1 MIRSKNIDWYRHL
14 SFAAVGGF
22 FAAYAILLRMGI
34 MANAQTLN
42 LLELLLS
49 SLRCHWS
56 EVLMHLGALAM
67 YVLGT
72 MSTVILP
79 HLFGWDMRR
88 VCPIIDALC
97 AVLLAFLPAE
107 MPVIPSL
114 YPIFFAMSVQW
125 SSFTGAQDHI
135 SSTIFS
141 TNNTKQASLSL
152 ARHLCTREQ
161 GQIRRMWFY
170 VSTILCFCGSH
181 RGLLFRTASGGQRLP
196 VCFAI
201 DRLGLLHGGVRR
213 PVTGDCFHLIFPKK
227 PHCCICDSA
236 VIFFIL
242 YFVYIQSGKTIFCVF
257 CEFLQIFT
265 DYFGRDFYY
274 I

>member
-49 SLRCHWS
+49 SLRCHWP

-97 AVLLAFLPAE
+97 AVLLAFLPTE

-170 VSTILCFCGSH
+170 VSTILCFHAGATVAYFSVLLLEVKGSLCVLPLIGWAYYMVVCED
-181 RGLLFRTASGGQRLP
+181 RSQETAS
-196 VCFAI
+196 I
-201 DRLGLLHGGVRR
+201 
-213 PVTGDCFHLIFPKK
+213 
-227 PHCCICDSA
+227 
-236 VIFFIL
+236 
-242 YFVYIQSGKTIFCVF
+242 
-257 CEFLQIFT
+257 
-265 DYFGRDFYY
+265 
-274 I
+274 

>member
-1 MIRSKNIDWYRHL
+1 MKRSKNIDWYRHL

-170 VSTILCFCGSH
+170 VSTILCFHAGATVAYFSVLLLEVKGSLCVLPLIGWAYYMVVCED
-181 RGLLFRTASGGQRLP
+181 RSQETAS
-196 VCFAI
+196 I
-201 DRLGLLHGGVRR
+201 
-213 PVTGDCFHLIFPKK
+213 
-227 PHCCICDSA
+227 
-236 VIFFIL
+236 
-242 YFVYIQSGKTIFCVF
+242 
-257 CEFLQIFT
+257 
-265 DYFGRDFYY
+265 
-274 I
+274 

>member
-1 MIRSKNIDWYRHL
+1 MLRSKNIDWYRHL

-49 SLRCHWS
+49 SLRCHWP
-56 EVLMHLGALAM
+56 EMLMHLGALAM

-170 VSTILCFCGSH
+170 VSTILCFHAGATVAYFSVLLLEVKGSLCVLPLIGWAYYMVVCED
-181 RGLLFRTASGGQRLP
+181 RSQETAS
-196 VCFAI
+196 I
-201 DRLGLLHGGVRR
+201 
-213 PVTGDCFHLIFPKK
+213 
-227 PHCCICDSA
+227 
-236 VIFFIL
+236 
-242 YFVYIQSGKTIFCVF
+242 
-257 CEFLQIFT
+257 
-265 DYFGRDFYY
+265 
-274 I
+274 

>member
-49 SLRCHWS
+49 SLRCHWP

-170 VSTILCFCGSH
+170 VSTILCFHAGATVAYFSVLLLEVKGSLCVLPLIGWAYYMVVCED
-181 RGLLFRTASGGQRLP
+181 RSQETAS
-196 VCFAI
+196 I
-201 DRLGLLHGGVRR
+201 
-213 PVTGDCFHLIFPKK
+213 
-227 PHCCICDSA
+227 
-236 VIFFIL
+236 
-242 YFVYIQSGKTIFCVF
+242 
-257 CEFLQIFT
+257 
-265 DYFGRDFYY
+265 
-274 I
+274 

>member
-49 SLRCHWS
+49 SLRCHWP

-114 YPIFFAMSVQW
+114 SPIFFAMSVQW
-125 SSFTGAQDHI
+125 SSFTGTQDHI

-170 VSTILCFCGSH
+170 VSTILCFHAGATVAYFSVLLLEVKGSLCVLSLIGWAYYMVVCED
-181 RGLLFRTASGGQRLP
+181 RSQETAS
-196 VCFAI
+196 I
-201 DRLGLLHGGVRR
+201 
-213 PVTGDCFHLIFPKK
+213 
-227 PHCCICDSA
+227 
-236 VIFFIL
+236 
-242 YFVYIQSGKTIFCVF
+242 
-257 CEFLQIFT
+257 
-265 DYFGRDFYY
+265 
-274 I
+274 

>member
-1 MIRSKNIDWYRHL
+1 MIRSKNIDWYRRL

-49 SLRCHWS
+49 SLRCHWP
-56 EVLMHLGALAM
+56 EMLMHLGALAM

-170 VSTILCFCGSH
+170 VSTILCFHAGATVAYFSVLLLEVKGSLCVLPLIGWAYYMVVCED
-181 RGLLFRTASGGQRLP
+181 RSQETAS
-196 VCFAI
+196 I
-201 DRLGLLHGGVRR
+201 
-213 PVTGDCFHLIFPKK
+213 
-227 PHCCICDSA
+227 
-236 VIFFIL
+236 
-242 YFVYIQSGKTIFCVF
+242 
-257 CEFLQIFT
+257 
-265 DYFGRDFYY
+265 
-274 I
+274 

>member
-141 TNNTKQASLSL
+141 TNNTKQASLAL

-170 VSTILCFCGSH
+170 VSNILCFHAGATVAYFSVLLLEVKGSLCVLPLI
-181 RGLLFRTASGGQRLP
+181 GLAYYMVVCEDRSQETAS
-196 VCFAI
+196 I
-201 DRLGLLHGGVRR
+201 
-213 PVTGDCFHLIFPKK
+213 
-227 PHCCICDSA
+227 
-236 VIFFIL
+236 
-242 YFVYIQSGKTIFCVF
+242 
-257 CEFLQIFT
+257 
-265 DYFGRDFYY
+265 
-274 I
+274 

>member
-49 SLRCHWS
+49 SLRCHWP

-170 VSTILCFCGSH
+170 VSTILCFHAGATVAYFSVLLLEVKGSLCVLPLIGWAYYMVVCED
-181 RGLLFRTASGGQRLP
+181 RSQETASIL
-196 VCFAI
+196 
-201 DRLGLLHGGVRR
+201 
-213 PVTGDCFHLIFPKK
+213 
-227 PHCCICDSA
+227 
-236 VIFFIL
+236 FF
-242 YFVYIQSGKTIFCVF
+242 
-257 CEFLQIFT
+257 
-265 DYFGRDFYY
+265 
-274 I
+274 

>member
-170 VSTILCFCGSH
+170 VSTILCFHAGATVAYFSVLLLEAKGSLCVLPLIGWAYYMVVCED
-181 RGLLFRTASGGQRLP
+181 RSQETAS
-196 VCFAI
+196 I
-201 DRLGLLHGGVRR
+201 
-213 PVTGDCFHLIFPKK
+213 
-227 PHCCICDSA
+227 
-236 VIFFIL
+236 
-242 YFVYIQSGKTIFCVF
+242 
-257 CEFLQIFT
+257 
-265 DYFGRDFYY
+265 
-274 I
+274 

>member
-22 FAAYAILLRMGI
+22 FAAYAILLRMGV

-49 SLRCHWS
+49 SLRCHWP

-161 GQIRRMWFY
+161 GQIRRVWFY
-170 VSTILCFCGSH
+170 VSTILCFHAGATVAYFSVLLLEVKGSLCVLPLIGWAYYMVVCED
-181 RGLLFRTASGGQRLP
+181 RSQETAS
-196 VCFAI
+196 V
-201 DRLGLLHGGVRR
+201 
-213 PVTGDCFHLIFPKK
+213 
-227 PHCCICDSA
+227 
-236 VIFFIL
+236 
-242 YFVYIQSGKTIFCVF
+242 
-257 CEFLQIFT
+257 
-265 DYFGRDFYY
+265 
-274 I
+274 

>member
-49 SLRCHWS
+49 SLRCHWP

-72 MSTVILP
+72 MSTLILP

-170 VSTILCFCGSH
+170 VSTILCFHAGATVAYFSVLLLEVKGSLCVLPLIGWAYYMVVCED
-181 RGLLFRTASGGQRLP
+181 RSQETAS
-196 VCFAI
+196 I
-201 DRLGLLHGGVRR
+201 
-213 PVTGDCFHLIFPKK
+213 
-227 PHCCICDSA
+227 
-236 VIFFIL
+236 
-242 YFVYIQSGKTIFCVF
+242 
-257 CEFLQIFT
+257 
-265 DYFGRDFYY
+265 
-274 I
+274 

>member
-49 SLRCHWS
+49 SLRCHWP
-56 EVLMHLGALAM
+56 EMLMHLGALAI

-170 VSTILCFCGSH
+170 VSTILCFHAGATVAYFSVLLLEVKGSLCVLPLIGWAYYMVVCED
-181 RGLLFRTASGGQRLP
+181 RSQETAS
-196 VCFAI
+196 I
-201 DRLGLLHGGVRR
+201 
-213 PVTGDCFHLIFPKK
+213 
-227 PHCCICDSA
+227 
-236 VIFFIL
+236 
-242 YFVYIQSGKTIFCVF
+242 
-257 CEFLQIFT
+257 
-265 DYFGRDFYY
+265 
-274 I
+274 

>member
-49 SLRCHWS
+49 SLRCHWP
-56 EVLMHLGALAM
+56 EMLMHLGALAM

-170 VSTILCFCGSH
+170 VSTILCFHAGATVAYFSV
-181 RGLLFRTASGGQRLP
+181 LLLEVKCSLCVLPLIGWAYYMVVCEDRSQETAS
-196 VCFAI
+196 I
-201 DRLGLLHGGVRR
+201 
-213 PVTGDCFHLIFPKK
+213 
-227 PHCCICDSA
+227 
-236 VIFFIL
+236 
-242 YFVYIQSGKTIFCVF
+242 
-257 CEFLQIFT
+257 
-265 DYFGRDFYY
+265 
-274 I
+274 

>member
-14 SFAAVGGF
+14 SFSAVGGF

-49 SLRCHWS
+49 SLQCHWP
-56 EVLMHLGALAM
+56 EMLMHLGALAM

-170 VSTILCFCGSH
+170 VSTILCFHAGATVAYFSVLLLEVKGSLCVLPLIGWAYYMVVCED
-181 RGLLFRTASGGQRLP
+181 RSQETAS
-196 VCFAI
+196 I
-201 DRLGLLHGGVRR
+201 
-213 PVTGDCFHLIFPKK
+213 
-227 PHCCICDSA
+227 
-236 VIFFIL
+236 
-242 YFVYIQSGKTIFCVF
+242 
-257 CEFLQIFT
+257 
-265 DYFGRDFYY
+265 
-274 I
+274 

>member
-49 SLRCHWS
+49 SLRCHWP
-56 EVLMHLGALAM
+56 EMLMHLGALAM

-170 VSTILCFCGSH
+170 VSTILCFHAGATVAYFSVLLLEVKGSLCVLPLIGWAYYMVVCED
-181 RGLLFRTASGGQRLP
+181 RSQETAS
-196 VCFAI
+196 I
-201 DRLGLLHGGVRR
+201 
-213 PVTGDCFHLIFPKK
+213 
-227 PHCCICDSA
+227 
-236 VIFFIL
+236 
-242 YFVYIQSGKTIFCVF
+242 
-257 CEFLQIFT
+257 
-265 DYFGRDFYY
+265 
-274 I
+274 

>member
-49 SLRCHWS
+49 SLRCHWP
-56 EVLMHLGALAM
+56 EMLMHLGALAM

-72 MSTVILP
+72 MFTVILP

-152 ARHLCTREQ
+152 ARHLCTHEQ

-170 VSTILCFCGSH
+170 VSTILCFHAGATVAYFSVLLLEVKGSLCVLPLIGWAYYMVVCED
-181 RGLLFRTASGGQRLP
+181 RSQETAS
-196 VCFAI
+196 I
-201 DRLGLLHGGVRR
+201 
-213 PVTGDCFHLIFPKK
+213 
-227 PHCCICDSA
+227 
-236 VIFFIL
+236 
-242 YFVYIQSGKTIFCVF
+242 
-257 CEFLQIFT
+257 
-265 DYFGRDFYY
+265 
-274 I
+274 

>member
-22 FAAYAILLRMGI
+22 FAAYAILPRMGI

-49 SLRCHWS
+49 SLRCHWP

-170 VSTILCFCGSH
+170 VSTILCFHAGATVAYFSVLLLEVKGSLCVLPLIGWAYYMVVCED
-181 RGLLFRTASGGQRLP
+181 RSQETAS
-196 VCFAI
+196 I
-201 DRLGLLHGGVRR
+201 
-213 PVTGDCFHLIFPKK
+213 
-227 PHCCICDSA
+227 
-236 VIFFIL
+236 
-242 YFVYIQSGKTIFCVF
+242 
-257 CEFLQIFT
+257 
-265 DYFGRDFYY
+265 
-274 I
+274 

>member
-14 SFAAVGGF
+14 SFAAVCGF

-49 SLRCHWS
+49 SLRCHWP
-56 EVLMHLGALAM
+56 EMLMHLGALAM

-141 TNNTKQASLSL
+141 TNNTKQASLAL

-170 VSTILCFCGSH
+170 VSTILCFHAGATVAYFSVLLLEVKGSLCVLPLIGWAYYMVVCED
-181 RGLLFRTASGGQRLP
+181 RSQETAS
-196 VCFAI
+196 V
-201 DRLGLLHGGVRR
+201 
-213 PVTGDCFHLIFPKK
+213 
-227 PHCCICDSA
+227 
-236 VIFFIL
+236 
-242 YFVYIQSGKTIFCVF
+242 
-257 CEFLQIFT
+257 
-265 DYFGRDFYY
+265 
-274 I
+274 

>member
-49 SLRCHWS
+49 SLRCHWP

-97 AVLLAFLPAE
+97 AILLAFLPAE

-170 VSTILCFCGSH
+170 VSTILCFHAGATVAYFSVLLLEVKGSLCVLPLIGWAYYMVVCED
-181 RGLLFRTASGGQRLP
+181 RSQETAS
-196 VCFAI
+196 I
-201 DRLGLLHGGVRR
+201 
-213 PVTGDCFHLIFPKK
+213 
-227 PHCCICDSA
+227 
-236 VIFFIL
+236 
-242 YFVYIQSGKTIFCVF
+242 
-257 CEFLQIFT
+257 
-265 DYFGRDFYY
+265 
-274 I
+274 

>member
-22 FAAYAILLRMGI
+22 FAAYDILLRMGV

-49 SLRCHWS
+49 SLRCHWP
-56 EVLMHLGALAM
+56 EMLMHLGALAM

-170 VSTILCFCGSH
+170 VSTILCFHAGATVAYFSVLLLEVKGSLCVLPLIGWAYYMVVCED
-181 RGLLFRTASGGQRLP
+181 RSQETAS
-196 VCFAI
+196 I
-201 DRLGLLHGGVRR
+201 
-213 PVTGDCFHLIFPKK
+213 
-227 PHCCICDSA
+227 
-236 VIFFIL
+236 
-242 YFVYIQSGKTIFCVF
+242 
-257 CEFLQIFT
+257 
-265 DYFGRDFYY
+265 
-274 I
+274 

>member
-49 SLRCHWS
+49 SLRCHWT
-56 EVLMHLGALAM
+56 EMLMHLGALAM

-170 VSTILCFCGSH
+170 VSTILCFHAGATVAYFSVLLLEVKGSLCVLPLIGWAYYMVVCED
-181 RGLLFRTASGGQRLP
+181 RSQETAS
-196 VCFAI
+196 I
-201 DRLGLLHGGVRR
+201 
-213 PVTGDCFHLIFPKK
+213 
-227 PHCCICDSA
+227 
-236 VIFFIL
+236 
-242 YFVYIQSGKTIFCVF
+242 
-257 CEFLQIFT
+257 
-265 DYFGRDFYY
+265 
-274 I
+274 

>member
-49 SLRCHWS
+49 SLRCHWL

-170 VSTILCFCGSH
+170 VSSILCFHAGATVAYFSVLLLEVKGSLCVLPLIGWAYYMVVCED
-181 RGLLFRTASGGQRLP
+181 RSQETAS
-196 VCFAI
+196 I
-201 DRLGLLHGGVRR
+201 
-213 PVTGDCFHLIFPKK
+213 
-227 PHCCICDSA
+227 
-236 VIFFIL
+236 
-242 YFVYIQSGKTIFCVF
+242 
-257 CEFLQIFT
+257 
-265 DYFGRDFYY
+265 
-274 I
+274 

>member
-49 SLRCHWS
+49 SLRCHWP
-56 EVLMHLGALAM
+56 EMLMHLGALAM

-141 TNNTKQASLSL
+141 TNNTKQASLP
-152 ARHLCTREQ
+152 
-161 GQIRRMWFY
+161 G
-170 VSTILCFCGSH
+170 
-181 RGLLFRTASGGQRLP
+181 TA
-196 VCFAI
+196 
-201 DRLGLLHGGVRR
+201 
-213 PVTGDCFHLIFPKK
+213 
-227 PHCCICDSA
+227 
-236 VIFFIL
+236 
-242 YFVYIQSGKTIFCVF
+242 FVHP
-257 CEFLQIFT
+257 
-265 DYFGRDFYY
+265 
-274 I
+274 

>member
-49 SLRCHWS
+49 SLRCHWP

-88 VCPIIDALC
+88 GCPIIDALC

-170 VSTILCFCGSH
+170 VSTILCFHAGATVAYFSVLLLEVKGSLCVLPLIGWAYYMVVCED
-181 RGLLFRTASGGQRLP
+181 RSQETAS
-196 VCFAI
+196 I
-201 DRLGLLHGGVRR
+201 
-213 PVTGDCFHLIFPKK
+213 
-227 PHCCICDSA
+227 
-236 VIFFIL
+236 
-242 YFVYIQSGKTIFCVF
+242 
-257 CEFLQIFT
+257 
-265 DYFGRDFYY
+265 
-274 I
+274 

>member
-49 SLRCHWS
+49 SLRCHWP

-135 SSTIFS
+135 SATIFS

-170 VSTILCFCGSH
+170 VSTILCFHAGATVAYFSVLLLEVKGSLCVLPLIGWAYYMVVCED
-181 RGLLFRTASGGQRLP
+181 RSQETAS
-196 VCFAI
+196 I
-201 DRLGLLHGGVRR
+201 
-213 PVTGDCFHLIFPKK
+213 
-227 PHCCICDSA
+227 
-236 VIFFIL
+236 
-242 YFVYIQSGKTIFCVF
+242 
-257 CEFLQIFT
+257 
-265 DYFGRDFYY
+265 
-274 I
+274 

>member
-49 SLRCHWS
+49 SLRCHWP
-56 EVLMHLGALAM
+56 EMLMHLGALAM

-97 AVLLAFLPAE
+97 TVLLAFLPAE

-141 TNNTKQASLSL
+141 TNNTKQASLSP

-170 VSTILCFCGSH
+170 VSTILCFHAGATVAYFSVLLLEVKGSLCVLPLIGWAYYMVVCED
-181 RGLLFRTASGGQRLP
+181 RSQETAS
-196 VCFAI
+196 I
-201 DRLGLLHGGVRR
+201 
-213 PVTGDCFHLIFPKK
+213 
-227 PHCCICDSA
+227 
-236 VIFFIL
+236 
-242 YFVYIQSGKTIFCVF
+242 
-257 CEFLQIFT
+257 
-265 DYFGRDFYY
+265 
-274 I
+274 

>member
-49 SLRCHWS
+49 SLRCHWP
-56 EVLMHLGALAM
+56 EMLMHLGALAM

-170 VSTILCFCGSH
+170 VSPILCFHAGATVAYFSVLLLEVKGSLCVLPLIGWAYYMVVCED
-181 RGLLFRTASGGQRLP
+181 RSQETAS
-196 VCFAI
+196 I
-201 DRLGLLHGGVRR
+201 
-213 PVTGDCFHLIFPKK
+213 
-227 PHCCICDSA
+227 
-236 VIFFIL
+236 
-242 YFVYIQSGKTIFCVF
+242 
-257 CEFLQIFT
+257 
-265 DYFGRDFYY
+265 
-274 I
+274 

>member
-49 SLRCHWS
+49 SLRCHWP
-56 EVLMHLGALAM
+56 EMLMHLGALAM

-135 SSTIFS
+135 RSTIFS

-170 VSTILCFCGSH
+170 VSTILCFHAGATVAYFSVLLLEVKGSLCVLPLIGWAYYMVVCED
-181 RGLLFRTASGGQRLP
+181 RSQETAS
-196 VCFAI
+196 I
-201 DRLGLLHGGVRR
+201 
-213 PVTGDCFHLIFPKK
+213 
-227 PHCCICDSA
+227 
-236 VIFFIL
+236 
-242 YFVYIQSGKTIFCVF
+242 
-257 CEFLQIFT
+257 
-265 DYFGRDFYY
+265 
-274 I
+274 

>member
-49 SLRCHWS
+49 SLRCHWP
-56 EVLMHLGALAM
+56 EMLMHLGALAM

-88 VCPIIDALC
+88 VFPIIDALC
-97 AVLLAFLPAE
+97 AALLAFLPAE

-170 VSTILCFCGSH
+170 VSTILCFHAGATVAYFSVLLLEVKGSLCVLPLIGWAYYMVVCED
-181 RGLLFRTASGGQRLP
+181 RSQETAS
-196 VCFAI
+196 I
-201 DRLGLLHGGVRR
+201 
-213 PVTGDCFHLIFPKK
+213 
-227 PHCCICDSA
+227 
-236 VIFFIL
+236 
-242 YFVYIQSGKTIFCVF
+242 
-257 CEFLQIFT
+257 
-265 DYFGRDFYY
+265 
-274 I
+274 

>member
-1 MIRSKNIDWYRHL
+1 MLRSKNIDWYRHL

-49 SLRCHWS
+49 SLRCHWP

-170 VSTILCFCGSH
+170 VSTILCFHAGATVAYFSVLLLEVKGSLCVLPLIGWAYYMVVCED
-181 RGLLFRTASGGQRLP
+181 RSQETAS
-196 VCFAI
+196 I
-201 DRLGLLHGGVRR
+201 
-213 PVTGDCFHLIFPKK
+213 
-227 PHCCICDSA
+227 
-236 VIFFIL
+236 
-242 YFVYIQSGKTIFCVF
+242 
-257 CEFLQIFT
+257 
-265 DYFGRDFYY
+265 
-274 I
+274 

>member
-14 SFAAVGGF
+14 SFSAVGGF

-49 SLRCHWS
+49 SLRCHWP
-56 EVLMHLGALAM
+56 EMLMHLGALAM

-170 VSTILCFCGSH
+170 VSTILCFHVGATVAYFSVLLLEVKGSLCVLPLIGWAYYMVVCED
-181 RGLLFRTASGGQRLP
+181 RSQETAS
-196 VCFAI
+196 I
-201 DRLGLLHGGVRR
+201 
-213 PVTGDCFHLIFPKK
+213 
-227 PHCCICDSA
+227 
-236 VIFFIL
+236 
-242 YFVYIQSGKTIFCVF
+242 
-257 CEFLQIFT
+257 
-265 DYFGRDFYY
+265 
-274 I
+274 

>member
-49 SLRCHWS
+49 SLRCHWP
-56 EVLMHLGALAM
+56 EMLMHLGALAM

-170 VSTILCFCGSH
+170 VSTILCFHAGATAAYFFVLLLEVKGSLCVLPLIGWAH
-181 RGLLFRTASGGQRLP
+181 CMVVCEDRSQETAS
-196 VCFAI
+196 I
-201 DRLGLLHGGVRR
+201 
-213 PVTGDCFHLIFPKK
+213 
-227 PHCCICDSA
+227 
-236 VIFFIL
+236 
-242 YFVYIQSGKTIFCVF
+242 
-257 CEFLQIFT
+257 
-265 DYFGRDFYY
+265 
-274 I
+274 

>member
-14 SFAAVGGF
+14 SFSAVGGF

-49 SLRCHWS
+49 SLRCHWP
-56 EVLMHLGALAM
+56 EMLMHLGALAM

-97 AVLLAFLPAE
+97 AILLAFLPAE

-170 VSTILCFCGSH
+170 VSTILCFHAGATVAYFSVLLLEVKGSLCVLPLIGWAYYMVVCED
-181 RGLLFRTASGGQRLP
+181 RSQETAS
-196 VCFAI
+196 I
-201 DRLGLLHGGVRR
+201 
-213 PVTGDCFHLIFPKK
+213 
-227 PHCCICDSA
+227 
-236 VIFFIL
+236 
-242 YFVYIQSGKTIFCVF
+242 
-257 CEFLQIFT
+257 
-265 DYFGRDFYY
+265 
-274 I
+274 

>member
-1 MIRSKNIDWYRHL
+1 MLRSKNIDWYRHL

-49 SLRCHWS
+49 SLRCHWP
-56 EVLMHLGALAM
+56 EMLMHLGALAM

-170 VSTILCFCGSH
+170 VSTILCFHAGATVAYFSVLLLEVKGSLCVLPLIGWAYYIVVCED
-181 RGLLFRTASGGQRLP
+181 RSQETAS
-196 VCFAI
+196 V
-201 DRLGLLHGGVRR
+201 
-213 PVTGDCFHLIFPKK
+213 
-227 PHCCICDSA
+227 
-236 VIFFIL
+236 
-242 YFVYIQSGKTIFCVF
+242 
-257 CEFLQIFT
+257 
-265 DYFGRDFYY
+265 
-274 I
+274 

>member
-49 SLRCHWS
+49 SLRCHWP

-97 AVLLAFLPAE
+97 AILLAFLPAE

-170 VSTILCFCGSH
+170 VSTILCFHAGATVAYFSVLLLEVKGSLCVLPLIGWAYYMVVCED
-181 RGLLFRTASGGQRLP
+181 RSQETAS
-196 VCFAI
+196 V
-201 DRLGLLHGGVRR
+201 
-213 PVTGDCFHLIFPKK
+213 
-227 PHCCICDSA
+227 
-236 VIFFIL
+236 
-242 YFVYIQSGKTIFCVF
+242 
-257 CEFLQIFT
+257 
-265 DYFGRDFYY
+265 
-274 I
+274 

>member
-1 MIRSKNIDWYRHL
+1 MIRSKNIDWCRHL

-49 SLRCHWS
+49 SLRCHWP
-56 EVLMHLGALAM
+56 EMLMHLGALAM

-170 VSTILCFCGSH
+170 VSTILCFHAGATVAYFSVLLLEVKGSLCVLPLIGWAYYMVVCED
-181 RGLLFRTASGGQRLP
+181 RSQETAS
-196 VCFAI
+196 I
-201 DRLGLLHGGVRR
+201 
-213 PVTGDCFHLIFPKK
+213 
-227 PHCCICDSA
+227 
-236 VIFFIL
+236 
-242 YFVYIQSGKTIFCVF
+242 
-257 CEFLQIFT
+257 
-265 DYFGRDFYY
+265 
-274 I
+274 

>member
-49 SLRCHWS
+49 SLRCHWP

-79 HLFGWDMRR
+79 HLFGWNMRR

-170 VSTILCFCGSH
+170 VSTILCFHAGATVAYFSVLLLEVKGSLCVLPLIGWAYYMVVCED
-181 RGLLFRTASGGQRLP
+181 RSQETAS
-196 VCFAI
+196 I
-201 DRLGLLHGGVRR
+201 
-213 PVTGDCFHLIFPKK
+213 
-227 PHCCICDSA
+227 
-236 VIFFIL
+236 
-242 YFVYIQSGKTIFCVF
+242 
-257 CEFLQIFT
+257 
-265 DYFGRDFYY
+265 
-274 I
+274 

>member
-1 MIRSKNIDWYRHL
+1 MIRNKNIDWYRHL
-14 SFAAVGGF
+14 SFSAVGGF

-49 SLRCHWS
+49 SLRCHWP
-56 EVLMHLGALAM
+56 EMLMHLGALAM

-170 VSTILCFCGSH
+170 VSTILCFHAGATVAYFSVLLLEVKGSLCVLPLIGWAYYMVVCED
-181 RGLLFRTASGGQRLP
+181 RSQETAS
-196 VCFAI
+196 I
-201 DRLGLLHGGVRR
+201 
-213 PVTGDCFHLIFPKK
+213 
-227 PHCCICDSA
+227 
-236 VIFFIL
+236 
-242 YFVYIQSGKTIFCVF
+242 
-257 CEFLQIFT
+257 
-265 DYFGRDFYY
+265 
-274 I
+274 

>member
-49 SLRCHWS
+49 SLRCHWP
-56 EVLMHLGALAM
+56 EMLMHLGALAM

-141 TNNTKQASLSL
+141 TNNTKQASLAL

-170 VSTILCFCGSH
+170 VSTILCFHAGATVAYFSVLLLEVKGSLCVLPLIGWAYYMVVCED
-181 RGLLFRTASGGQRLP
+181 RSQETAS
-196 VCFAI
+196 V
-201 DRLGLLHGGVRR
+201 
-213 PVTGDCFHLIFPKK
+213 
-227 PHCCICDSA
+227 
-236 VIFFIL
+236 
-242 YFVYIQSGKTIFCVF
+242 
-257 CEFLQIFT
+257 
-265 DYFGRDFYY
+265 
-274 I
+274 